1 MRKIPPPPL
10 LVLQCFNTSRKEEE
24 EKETTTKAEIK
35 ELLNDSS
42 PTEEEEDPPKKWR
55 RRRRDMLHSSYAPTG
70 GQVTSATTRIS
81 ISLFPN
87 CNLKHFWM
95 IVSHQFNPFTIKLI
109 KSFVV
114 ELLYRF

>member
-42 PTEEEEDPPKKWR
+42 PTEEEEDPPKKW